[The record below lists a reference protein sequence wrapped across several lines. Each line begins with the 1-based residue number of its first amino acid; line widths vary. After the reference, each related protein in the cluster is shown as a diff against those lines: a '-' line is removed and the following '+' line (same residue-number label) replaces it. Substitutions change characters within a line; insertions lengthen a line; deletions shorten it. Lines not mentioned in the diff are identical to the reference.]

1 MIIKVLL
8 FIIVLIFIYEFYNTL
23 YKMKEEYFTNN
34 TPSLTPTPTPTQT
47 PSPTPSN
54 TNTNTNYYNNR
65 NNIYTGDTTNET
77 DISKLDTSDNY
88 KIIIV
93 NPDLEKN
100 KTDNSNTIETSM
112 RDIMT
117 KYIPNEIGLVRPW
130 IEVHSHIP
138 DYSRILN
145 YGICK

>member
-34 TPSLTPTPTPTQT
+34 TPSLTPTPTQT

-77 DISKLDTSDNY
+77 DISKLDSSDNY

-93 NPDLEKN
+93 NSDLEKN
-100 KTDNSNTIETSM
+100 ETDNSNTIETSM

-117 KYIPNEIGLVRPW
+117 KYIPNEFGLVRPW

>member
-34 TPSLTPTPTPTQT
+34 TPSLTPTPTQT
-47 PSPTPSN
+47 LSPTPSN

-77 DISKLDTSDNY
+77 DISKLDSSDNY

-117 KYIPNEIGLVRPW
+117 KYIPNEFGLVRPW